1 MKLSP
6 YDAPLATA
14 DLERLLADLYEGCPL
29 PNGCWLHVSN
39 DPVGGRE
46 YASDEIGGGVPV
58 WNTSTIDQST
68 LLAAIAHEARI
79 DYLEREIAKRKARAN
94 Q

>member
-1 MKLSP
+1 MKSSP
-6 YDAPLATA
+6 YDALLTTA
-14 DLERLLADLYEGCPL
+14 EMERLLAELYEGCPL
-29 PNGCWLHVSN
+29 PNGCWLYVSD

-46 YASDEIGGGVPV
+46 YASDEVGGGAPV

-68 LLAAIAHEARI
+68 LLAAITHESRI